1 MANKF
6 LGLDSINVLKQYI
19 DEQIIS
25 VNNNTRVITIQAY
38 SYHKNGE
45 KPIAPIGGGFD
56 TEGINVIYPEG
67 WYALNTLLNKYED
80 LETALSEG
88 SIWMTAGVSQGTT
101 DIVWSTPMKI
111 SGQNGV
117 SIRFAYSYDE
127 NATEDKRTSRP
138 SGVNEI
144 DRVEYV
150 WTQTGEDPWEGPTI
164 WARYSND
171 ASDLYWVYC
180 VTGEKEIDLKK
191 EPIKPDT
198 PVGITPSF
206 PWYSSMPLINLS
218 DEYPYLWASY
228 QRVAAGSEI
237 DSKGWSEPV
246 LFGHY
251 GRNGD
256 VPDYVQVLY
265 RKGYSNPEISDIE
278 GIVRPE
284 KPAFID
290 PEENPDATIAD
301 YFVNGWVE
309 LPEPEYVAQLD
320 ENGDPVLDE
329 NGDPV
334 MIESSEPI
342 VWWQCSIKVD
352 GRSNRVLSEDNI
364 GAVKRYNSI
373 DGTAKNGQFTMSLYA
388 WSETQVQ
395 PEMSE
400 TLVDGWR
407 PENYNYLPDRPLDL
421 ISPDASLWMIT
432 ANVAQ
437 LDENGKPVVN
447 GSWSEP
453 VKLTGPRGPIGYDY
467 RNETRYNW
475 GTSDAPK
482 SKPSED
488 IWYTANELKLYEN
501 SDFPYIWAVDYLMCY
516 KMKYDT
522 TAEPD
527 ENEEYPI
534 VTDGDGTIIEQDIDI
549 DSSYYRI
556 SGINGL
562 DGNKKNSVI
571 YNTGELVKSFAV
583 NNYYIAN
590 TAEGEELT
598 YTIDINPISFING
611 YTGKFANIGKGSMI
625 LNAGSDY
632 KFVGSNTTAT
642 SLSINPQETVE
653 LICYKI
659 DNEKV
664 YLVIGKELTE
674 VTE

>member
-25 VNNNTRVITIQAY
+25 VNNNTRVLTIQAY

-45 KPIAPIGGGFD
+45 KPITPIGGGFD
-56 TEGINVIYPEG
+56 IEGINVVYPEG
-67 WYALNTLLNKYED
+67 WYALSTLLNKYED

-117 SIRFAYSYDE
+117 SIRFAYSYNE
-127 NATEDKRTSRP
+127 NASEDERTSRP
-138 SGVNEI
+138 SGVNETN
-144 DRVEYV
+144 RVEYV
-150 WTQTGEDPWEGPTI
+150 WTQTGEEPWEGPTI
-164 WARYSND
+164 WAKYSSD

-180 VTGEKEIDLKK
+180 VTGEQEINLKK
-191 EPIKPDT
+191 ESIKPNT
-198 PVGITPSF
+198 PIGVAPGF

-228 QRVAAGSEI
+228 QRVAPGSEI
-237 DSKGWSEPV
+237 NPNGWSEPV

-251 GRNGD
+251 GQNGN
-256 VPDYVQVLY
+256 VPDYVQILY

-290 PEENPDATIAD
+290 LEKNPDVTIAD

-320 ENGDPVLDE
+320 ENGDPVLDK
-329 NGDPV
+329 NGNPV

-352 GRSNRVLSEDNI
+352 GRSNKVLSEDNI
-364 GAVKRYNSI
+364 GAVKRYNAI
-373 DGTAKNGQFTMSLYA
+373 DGTTKNGQFTMSLYA
-388 WSETQVQ
+388 WSETQAQ

-432 ANVAQ
+432 ANVAK

-453 VKLTGPRGPIGYDY
+453 VKLTGPRGPISYDY

-522 TAEPD
+522 TALPD
-527 ENEEYPI
+527 ENGEYPI
-534 VTDGDGTIIEQDIDI
+534 VTDGDGIIIEQDVDI
-549 DSSYYRI
+549 DSLYYRI

-562 DGNKKNSVI
+562 DGNKKNSVV
-571 YNTGELVKSFAV
+571 YNISEPVKNFAI

-598 YTIDINPISFING
+598 YTIDISPISFING
-611 YTGKFANIGKGSMI
+611 YTGKFTNIGKGSMI

-642 SLSINPQETVE
+642 SISVNPQETVE

-674 VTE
+674 TTE